1 MIKPEDLP
9 PELQDKCFLHARGEG
24 PSQQWSIAEILNA
37 AIEAGVVSP
46 PCYCG
51 RKAFGGVAVGP
62 IIEHEGIPILWAPGA
77 NPQNVVTEHWK
88 GQSE

>member
-9 PELQDKCFLHARGEG
+9 QELTKKFAWIFTPDLVDF
-24 PSQQWSIAEILNA
+24 LNA

-46 PCYCG
+46 ACYCG
-51 RKAFGGVAVGP
+51 RKAFGSVAVGP

-88 GQSE
+88 GQTE

>member
-1 MIKPEDLP
+1 MTKPEDIP
-9 PELQDKCFLHARGEG
+9 NEAVIRAMEVCDSHVSFEHAYLAA
-24 PSQQWSIAEILNA
+24 IANVL
-37 AIEAGVVSP
+37 IEAGVVSP

-88 GQSE
+88 GQAE